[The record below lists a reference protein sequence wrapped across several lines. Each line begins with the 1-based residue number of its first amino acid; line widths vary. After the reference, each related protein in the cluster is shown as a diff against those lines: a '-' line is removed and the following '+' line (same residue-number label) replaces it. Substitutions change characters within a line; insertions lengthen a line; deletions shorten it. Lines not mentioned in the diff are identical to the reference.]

1 MKLIVQGGGWRKEV
15 LLDRSDYEQDEKGFE
30 EICYEA
36 GTQALECFYEYKQ
49 GDSEAVEITR
59 QDEEVSVG
67 WVLDVHEKD
76 TKNPDRRFFVLTECC
91 LRNAGFNMLAIEQR
105 KEIEK
110 CLGMEG
116 LNGRNKD
123 YGGEI

>member
-1 MKLIVQGGGWRKEV
+1 
-15 LLDRSDYEQDEKGFE
+15 
-30 EICYEA
+30 
-36 GTQALECFYEYKQ
+36 
-49 GDSEAVEITR
+49 
-59 QDEEVSVG
+59 
-67 WVLDVHEKD
+67 
-76 TKNPDRRFFVLTECC
+76 
-91 LRNAGFNMLAIEQR
+91 MLAIEQR